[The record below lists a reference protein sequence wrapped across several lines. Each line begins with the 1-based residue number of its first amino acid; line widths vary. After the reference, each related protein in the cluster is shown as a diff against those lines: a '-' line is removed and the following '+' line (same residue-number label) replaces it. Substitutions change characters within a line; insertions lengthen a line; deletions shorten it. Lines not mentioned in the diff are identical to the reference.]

1 MSTTPQIVE
10 LGGLAGQT
18 VTVRGW
24 VTTTRSSGK
33 IGFVV
38 LRDGSGYLQCV
49 LSKKDVGDGGW
60 DLFGKLTQETSVA
73 MTGAVRADARAPGG
87 VELSVTGL
95 EILGPSVDFPITPKE
110 HGTAFL
116 FEHRHLWLRSR
127 KQVAVMRV
135 RHEVVQAIR

>member
-1 MSTTPQIVE
+1 MSATPQIAE
-10 LGGLAGQT
+10 LPPLAGQT

-24 VTTTRSSGK
+24 ITTTRSSGK
-33 IGFVV
+33 IAFVV

-49 LSKKDVGDGGW
+49 LSKKDVGDEGW
-60 DLFGKLTQETSVA
+60 ELFGKLTQEASVA

-87 VELSVTGL
+87 VELSVTRL
-95 EILGPSVDFPITPKE
+95 ELIGPSVDFPITPKE

-127 KQVAVMRV
+127 KQAAVM
-135 RHEVVQAIR
+135 